1 MNAPQIR
8 HLPRPDLEHSPLGR
22 VLASRRSVREYA
34 TRQISPNELSF
45 LLWAGQ
51 GITSRDGERAA
62 PSAGAIYPIE
72 LTVAD
77 SEGLW
82 RYIPGGHSL
91 ERAAGDDRR
100 ARLGHATCDQEFV
113 AAAPTIVAIAGTLTA
128 LAGRY
133 GARAERYCTLE
144 AGHVA
149 QNVLLAAASLGLGS
163 VPIAAFDE
171 AAVAKALDLCD
182 GRLPL
187 YLLPVGAR
195 RGA

>member
-8 HLPRPDLEHSPLGR
+8 RLPRPDLELSPLGR
-22 VLASRRSVREYA
+22 VLAARRSVREYA
-34 TRQISPNELSF
+34 SRQIAPDELSL

-72 LTVAD
+72 LSVAD
-77 SEGLW
+77 AEGLW
-82 RYIPGGHSL
+82 RYIPGGHVL
-91 ERAAGDDRR
+91 ERASGDDRR
-100 ARLGHATCDQEFV
+100 ARLGRATRDQEFA
-113 AAAPTIVAIAGTLTA
+113 AAAPVIVAIAGTLTA

-149 QNVLLAAASLGLGS
+149 QNVLLAAAALGLGS

-171 AAVAKALDLCD
+171 AAVARALDLRD
-182 GRLPL
+182 GHLPL
-187 YLLPVGAR
+187 YLLPVGAT